1 MMTIFAKIIAGELPA
16 YKIYE
21 DERVLAFLDIYPKGV
36 GHTLLIPK
44 KAYTYVWNMDEA
56 DYQYIMEVAKK
67 LALHLKAKL
76 QTEFVRLDIVGTDVP
91 HAHIHLI
98 PFNLGQEKIEGS
110 SIQLSEVEFQALV
123 NKLKVDQL

>member
-1 MMTIFAKIIAGELPA
+1 MTIFQKIIAGELPA

-21 DERVLAFLDIYPKGV
+21 DERALAFLDIYPKGI

-44 KAYTYVWNMDEA
+44 KPYAYVWDMSNE
-56 DYQYIMEVAKK
+56 DYQHIMQIAKQ
-67 LALHLKAKL
+67 LALHLKAQM

-98 PFNLGQEKIEGS
+98 PFNLGQDKIEKDS
-110 SIQLSEVEFQALV
+110 LEMSEVEFVDLV
-123 NKLKVDQL
+123 EKLKVDQL